1 MRNWRQIKAIEAKN
15 KQRILAGCP
24 GCADESGIY
33 FLVRTEDGI
42 KYAYVGQA
50 RHVLTR
56 LAEHLAGYQHIDLSL
71 KKHGLYHEGKP
82 NGYKIDWVRCSLD
95 RLDAEEQRYIK
106 LYANDGYQMRN
117 ATTGSQGKGKKGMD
131 NARSPKGYYDGLKQG
146 RKNALR
152 EIAHLF
158 DKHLVYGTKKEPPT
172 KLQVK
177 AMEKLKDLLEEAN
190 DGEERQDIC

>member
-33 FLVRTEDGI
+33 FITREEDGI
-42 KYAYVGQA
+42 KHGYVGQSV
-50 RHVLTR
+50 HVLTR
-56 LAEHLAGYQHIDLSL
+56 LAEHLKGYPAAIDKSIY
-71 KKHGLYHEGKP
+71 KRGLYHEGKP

-106 LYANDGYQMRN
+106 LYANNGYQLKN
-117 ATTGSQGKGKKGMD
+117 ATTGSQSKGKKSMD

-152 EIAHLF
+152 EVASLF
-158 DKHLVYGTKKEPPT
+158 EKHLGCVTKKEPPT

-177 AMEKLKDLLEEAN
+177 ALDKFKALLEEVIE
-190 DGEERQDIC
+190 DERRKE

>member
-15 KQRILAGCP
+15 KQRILAECP
-24 GCADESGIY
+24 GCADDSGIY
-33 FLVRTEDGI
+33 FLVREDDGI

-50 RHVLTR
+50 KHVLTR

-82 NGYKIDWVRCSLD
+82 NGYKIDWVRCALD
-95 RLDAEEQRYIK
+95 RLDSEEQRYIK
-106 LYANDGYQMRN
+106 LYANNGYQMRN

-152 EIAHLF
+152 EVANLF
-158 DKHLVYGTKKEPPT
+158 EKHLGCVTKKEPPT

-177 AMEKLKDLLEEAN
+177 AMDKFKALLEEVIE
-190 DGEERQDIC
+190 DERLKE